1 MLSGSFS
8 IFVLSNPF
16 TFCQTQTGA
25 TVPLSK
31 TWILWLTAIMSSFPY
46 ALFRKF
52 MYVLVYTVRI
62 NETSQLDYI
71 YLHEYGILS
80 MQPNI
85 WFYLLQ
91 YGILLRNYTPG
102 L

>member
-1 MLSGSFS
+1 
-8 IFVLSNPF
+8 
-16 TFCQTQTGA
+16 
-25 TVPLSK
+25 
-31 TWILWLTAIMSSFPY
+31 MSSFPY
-46 ALFRKF
+46 ALFRLF

-71 YLHEYGILS
+71 YLLEYGILS